1 MWDAEETEM
10 VMFHLV
16 KTARALAVLST
27 FALGFAGTMQAATLD
42 VSGVNGTWTGLSSG
56 TGQNPTHINGLG
68 TSTVR
73 WGTPFRGAGG
83 TGEQSGYN
91 FTGIATGIFNS
102 GVEFNLGTFTHFNKT
117 INKGTSIS
125 GASLGLA
132 VSIAI
137 GGVPQAITAA
147 FNFAH
152 DETLN
157 FGESNGRCK
166 DGGALNVGINDQGC
180 ADQVT
185 ILNNAGSANQFTID
199 GVIYVLEITGFIV
212 GGQPFTEFWTRE
224 RADNTAVL
232 RARFREVG
240 GTTSGG
246 GGGGGNPTP
255 SPIPLPGAAW
265 LILSA
270 LAAMLVVGRK
280 SQST

>member
-1 MWDAEETEM
+1 
-10 VMFHLV
+10 MFQMIKSARTLV
-16 KTARALAVLST
+16 LMSALA
-27 FALGFAGTMQAATLD
+27 LGVAGASSAATLD
-42 VSGVNGTWTGLSSG
+42 VSGVNGSWTGLTSG
-56 TGQNPTHINGLG
+56 SGQNPTKINGLG
-68 TSTVR
+68 TNTVR
-73 WGTPFRGAGG
+73 WGTPFRGKGG

-91 FTGIATGIFNS
+91 FTGMASGGYES
-102 GVEFNLGTFTHFNKT
+102 GVEFDLGTFTHFNKT
-117 INKGTSIS
+117 IKAGTSIS

-157 FGESNGRCK
+157 DGESSGRCK
-166 DGGALNVGINDQGC
+166 DGGALNVGINDRGC

-185 ILNNAGSANQFTID
+185 ILNNAGSANQFAIN
-199 GVIYVLEITGFIV
+199 GVLYVLEITGFVV

-246 GGGGGNPTP
+246 GGGGNPTP
-255 SPIPLPGAAW
+255 SPVPLPGAAW
-265 LILSA
+265 LILTA
-270 LAAMLVVGRK
+270 LAAMVMVGRK
-280 SQST
+280 SQTV